1 MTDAD
6 TLLKNAYMQALEKL
20 AEAKRPDSGLDK
32 EHSEAIDTIVSESER
47 NKGVYT
53 VVITSVVYKI
63 LHPEQDIRKHQSS
76 IPDGYSGRTFDTKHI
91 TPFLKK
97 CCFPAMSESGWLTRS
112 LEQKVAYDWNYPG
125 AIKENLKHSFLLL
138 LNDIEEKS
146 LSPEQVLDH
155 VLQSLILQ
163 REQKRIDLAIPQNL
177 SIEEIVSLLDNH
189 FHGSYKSHGAARL
202 PVLALY
208 AAYECVANECRRYE
222 GKTLLPLESHTSAD
236 MQSGRIGDI
245 EVDNPDH
252 TPYEAVE
259 VKFDIPVSFDIVLTA
274 KNKVEKTKVKRYYIL
289 STKAPVESD
298 MPEIQIIVRQLKNI
312 HGCQLVVNGVK
323 PTLKYYLRLLED
335 TSNFIDRYTRL
346 LSSDKAILFEHKEE
360 WNNLVSSL

>member
-1 MTDAD
+1 
-6 TLLKNAYMQALEKL
+6 
-20 AEAKRPDSGLDK
+20 
-32 EHSEAIDTIVSESER
+32 
-47 NKGVYT
+47 
-53 VVITSVVYKI
+53 
-63 LHPEQDIRKHQSS
+63 
-76 IPDGYSGRTFDTKHI
+76 
-91 TPFLKK
+91 
-97 CCFPAMSESGWLTRS
+97 MSESGWLTRS

-125 AIKENLKHSFLLL
+125 AIKENLKHSFLLLLL

>member
-1 MTDAD
+1 MKDAD
-6 TLLKNAYMQALEKL
+6 TLMNNAYIQAMEKL
-20 AEAKRPDSGLDK
+20 ADANRLQSCLDK

-53 VVITSVVYKI
+53 VVITSVVYKM
-63 LHPEQDIRKHQSS
+63 LHPEQDIRKHQAS
-76 IPDGYSGRTFDTKHI
+76 IPGGYSGRTFDTKHI

-112 LEQKVAYDWNYPG
+112 LEQKVAYDWNYPV
-125 AIKENLKHSFLLL
+125 AIKEDLKHSFLLI

-146 LSPEQVLDH
+146 LPPEQVLDY
-155 VLQSLILQ
+155 VLQSLIIQ
-163 REQKRIDLAIPQNL
+163 REQKKIDLAIPQNL
-177 SIEEIVSLLDNH
+177 SIEEIVSLMDNH
-189 FHGSYKSHGAARL
+189 FHGSYKSHGATRL

-208 AAYECVANECRRYE
+208 AAYECVVNECKRYE
-222 GKTLLPLESHTSAD
+222 DKILLPLESHTSAD
-236 MQSGRIGDI
+236 KQSGRIGDI
-245 EVDNPDH
+245 EVDNPDN

-259 VKFDIPVSFDIVLTA
+259 VKFDVPVSSDIVLTA

-289 STKAPVESD
+289 STKNPAEVD
-298 MPEIQIIVRQLKNI
+298 LPEIQKTVRQLKNI
-312 HGCQLVVNGVK
+312 HGCQLVVNGVN

-335 TSNFIDRYTRL
+335 TTKFIDCYTRL

>member
-1 MTDAD
+1 MKDAD
-6 TLLKNAYMQALEKL
+6 TLLKNAYMQAMEKL
-20 AEAKRPDSGLDK
+20 AETKKPHSDLNK

-76 IPDGYSGRTFDTKHI
+76 IPGGYSGRTFDNKHI

-97 CCFPAMSESGWLTRS
+97 HCFPAMSESGWLTRS

-125 AIKENLKHSFLLL
+125 AIKEELKHSFLLI
-138 LNDIEEKS
+138 LNDIEERS
-146 LSPEQVLDH
+146 LSPERVLDYA
-155 VLQSLILQ
+155 LQSLIFQ
-163 REQKRIDLAIPQNL
+163 REQKKIDLAIPQNL
-177 SIEEIVSLLDNH
+177 SIEEIVNLLDSH
-189 FHGSYKSHGAARL
+189 FHWSYKSHGAARL

-208 AAYECVANECRRYE
+208 AAYECVVHECKRYE
-222 GKTLLPLESHTSAD
+222 GKILLPLESHTSAD
-236 MQSGRIGDI
+236 AQSGRIGDI
-245 EVDNPDH
+245 EVDNQDH

-259 VKFDIPVSFDIVLTA
+259 VKFDVPVSFDIVLTA
-274 KNKVEKTKVKRYYIL
+274 KNKVEKTKAKRYYIL
-289 STKAPVESD
+289 STKSPVESD
-298 MPEIQIIVRQLKNI
+298 LPEIQKTVNQLKNI
-312 HGCQLVVNGVK
+312 HGCQMVVNGVK

-335 TSNFIDRYTRL
+335 TSIFIDCYTRL
-346 LSSDKAILFEHKEE
+346 MSLDKAILFEHKEE